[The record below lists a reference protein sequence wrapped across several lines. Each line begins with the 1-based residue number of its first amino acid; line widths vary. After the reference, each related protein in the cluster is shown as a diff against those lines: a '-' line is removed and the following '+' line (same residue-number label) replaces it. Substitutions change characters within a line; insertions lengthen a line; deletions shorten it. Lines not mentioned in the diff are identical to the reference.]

1 MRCQEEITTMAVS
14 KIPVGYHTLTPYLT
28 VKDGN
33 RAMKFYEQALGAKE
47 TMRFAGPEGRIM
59 HAEMKIGDSP
69 FMLSEEFPEMGVK
82 SPESLGGTTGS
93 IMIYIENVDEAY
105 PRAIKAGGKELR
117 PLQDQFYGDRSG
129 TFEDPEGHKWTIS
142 THIEDVSEEEMG
154 RRMAAMNK

>member
-1 MRCQEEITTMAVS
+1 MAVS
-14 KIPVGYHTLTPYLT
+14 KIPTGYHTLTPYLT

-47 TMRFAGPEGRIM
+47 IMRFAGPEGRIM

-69 FMLSEEFPEMGVK
+69 FMLSEEFPEMGAK
-82 SPESLGGTTGS
+82 SPQSLGGTTGS

-142 THIEDVSEEEMG
+142 THVEDVSEEEMG
-154 RRMAAMNK
+154 RRMAAMSK

>member
-1 MRCQEEITTMAVS
+1 MAVS
-14 KIPVGYHTLTPYLT
+14 KIPAGYHTLTPYLT

-47 TMRFAGPEGRIM
+47 IMRFASPDGRIA

-69 FMLSEEFPEMGVK
+69 FMLSEEFPERNVK
-82 SPESLGGTTGS
+82 SPQSLGGTTGS
-93 IMIYIENVDEAY
+93 FMIYLENVDEAY
-105 PRAIKAGGKELR
+105 GRAIKAGGKEVY

-142 THIEDVSEEEMG
+142 THVEDVSEEEMG
-154 RRMAAMNK
+154 RRMAAMK

>member
-1 MRCQEEITTMAVS
+1 MAVS
-14 KIPVGYHTLTPYLT
+14 KIPAGYHTLTPYLT

-47 TMRFAGPEGRIM
+47 IMRFAGPEGRIM

-69 FMLSEEFPEMGVK
+69 FMLSEEFPEMGAK
-82 SPESLGGTTGS
+82 SPQSLGGTTGS

-117 PLQDQFYGDRSG
+117 PLQNQFYGDRSG

-142 THIEDVSEEEMG
+142 THVEDVSEEEMG
-154 RRMAAMNK
+154 RRMAAMK

>member
-1 MRCQEEITTMAVS
+1 MAVS
-14 KIPVGYHTLTPYLT
+14 KIPTGYHTLTPYLT

-47 TMRFAGPEGRIM
+47 IMRFAGPDGRIA

-69 FMLSEEFPEMGVK
+69 FMLSEELPEMGVK
-82 SPESLGGTTGS
+82 SPKSLGGTTGS

-117 PLQDQFYGDRSG
+117 PLQDQFYGDRSA

-142 THIEDVSEEEMG
+142 THVEDVSEEEMG
-154 RRMAAMNK
+154 RRMAAMK

>member
-1 MRCQEEITTMAVS
+1 MAVS
-14 KIPVGYHTLTPYLT
+14 KIPAGYHTLTPYLT

-47 TMRFAGPEGRIM
+47 IMRFAGPEGRIM

-69 FMLSEEFPEMGVK
+69 FMLSEEFPEMGAK
-82 SPESLGGTTGS
+82 SPQSLGGTTGS

-142 THIEDVSEEEMG
+142 THVEDVSEEEMG
-154 RRMAAMNK
+154 RRMAAMK

>member
-1 MRCQEEITTMAVS
+1 MAVA

-47 TMRFAGPEGRIM
+47 TMRFEGPGGRIM

-69 FMLSEEFPEMGVK
+69 FMLSEEFPEMGAK
-82 SPESLGGTTGS
+82 SPQSLGGTTGS

-142 THIEDVSEEEMG
+142 THVEDVSEEEMG
-154 RRMAAMNK
+154 KRMAAMNE

>member
-1 MRCQEEITTMAVS
+1 MAVS
-14 KIPVGYHTLTPYLT
+14 KIPTGYHTLTPYLT

-47 TMRFAGPEGRIM
+47 IMRFAGPEGRIM

-69 FMLSEEFPEMGVK
+69 FMLSEEFPEMGAK
-82 SPESLGGTTGS
+82 SPQSLGGTTGS

-142 THIEDVSEEEMG
+142 THVEDVSEEEMG
-154 RRMAAMNK
+154 RRMAAMK

>member
-1 MRCQEEITTMAVS
+1 MAVS
-14 KIPVGYHTLTPYLT
+14 KIPAGYHTLTPYLT

-69 FMLSEEFPEMGVK
+69 FMLSEEFAEMGVK
-82 SPESLGGTTGS
+82 SPQSLGGTTGS
-93 IMIYIENVDEAY
+93 FMLYVENVDEAY
-105 PRAIKAGGKELR
+105 ARAIKAGGKELR

-142 THIEDVSEEEMG
+142 THVEDVSEEEMG
-154 RRMAAMNK
+154 KRMAAMK